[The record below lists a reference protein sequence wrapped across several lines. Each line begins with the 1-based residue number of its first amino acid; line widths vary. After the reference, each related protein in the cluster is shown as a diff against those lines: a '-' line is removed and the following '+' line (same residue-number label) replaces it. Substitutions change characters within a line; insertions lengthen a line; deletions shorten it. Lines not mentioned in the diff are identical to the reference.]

1 MLVCLPVVT
10 CNNNSDVASAVPLAI
25 LRIVSFGGKDACNE
39 RGSLPA
45 SEFFTHARDFLN
57 PNIFGLASLRTNT
70 FYFRLL
76 NTVLRESH
84 GKNSNNP
91 VRYSLK
97 ELSHHRTLPNR
108 INDAIPIHT
117 VKYLEL

>member
-1 MLVCLPVVT
+1 MIIYLLVVT

-25 LRIVSFGGKDACNE
+25 LRIVAFGGKDAWSVTTKG
-39 RGSLPA
+39 GSLTE
-45 SEFFTHARDFLN
+45 SEFFIFTHARDFLN

-84 GKNSNNP
+84 GKKSNNP

-97 ELSHHRTLPNR
+97 ELSHHRTLR
-108 INDAIPIHT
+108 T
-117 VKYLEL
+117 GSTTLYLFTL